1 MNARIINL
9 RTRRK
14 QKARADKAA
23 EATVRAA
30 EFGRTKAEKTQT
42 EALTQQAERHLDGHK
57 VESSKDDDDV

>member
-23 EATVRAA
+23 KGSANAVR
-30 EFGRTKAEKTQT
+30 FGRTKADKAIGKALEDQT
-42 EALTQQAERHLDGHK
+42 DRRLDGHK
-57 VESSKDDDDV
+57 LDRPDKDDD